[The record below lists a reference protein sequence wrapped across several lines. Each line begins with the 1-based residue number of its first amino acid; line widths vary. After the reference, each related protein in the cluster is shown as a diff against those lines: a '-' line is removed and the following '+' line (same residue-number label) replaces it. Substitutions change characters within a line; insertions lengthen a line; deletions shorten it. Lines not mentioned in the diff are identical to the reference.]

1 MFWQDKSDDKKDFVA
16 PDDIVDM
23 LYAIECRYLP
33 LDHAHALSQA
43 LLNALPW
50 LAGEQRAGVH
60 LIHVAESGNGWYRP
74 EDPDNEVLVVS
85 RRTRMAL
92 RLPKERLDDAKA
104 LTGLTLDV
112 DGFSIRVGQAK
123 TRPLSVL
130 STMFARYVQTT
141 GLEQEEQEFLEWM
154 VAGLKEKGIETKK
167 MLCGKINKT
176 KTPDGP
182 VYSRSVMLAD
192 LEPKSAV
199 RLQEQGVGPGRKMG
213 FGLFLPHKSIRAVKD
228 TNS

>member
-1 MFWQDKSDDKKDFVA
+1 MFWQDELGDRK
-16 PDDIVDM
+16 DIVVPDNVVDV
-23 LYAIECRYLP
+23 LYAIECRCLP

-43 LLNALPW
+43 LLNVLPW
-50 LAGEQRAGVH
+50 LADEPQAGIH
-60 LIHVAESGNGWYRP
+60 LVHVAESGNGWYRP

-92 RLPKERLDDAKA
+92 RLPKKRLEDAKT

-112 DGFSIRVGQAK
+112 EGFSIRVGTAK
-123 TRPLSVL
+123 TRPLSAL

-141 GLEQEEQEFLEWM
+141 GLEQEEQEFLEQM
-154 VAGLKEKGIETKK
+154 AAGLKENGIETKK
-167 MLCGKINKT
+167 MLCGRISKT
-176 KTPDGP
+176 RTPDGP
-182 VYSRSVMLAD
+182 IYSRSVMLAD

-199 RLQEQGVGPGRKMG
+199 RLQERGLGPGRKMG
-213 FGLFLPHKSIRAVKD
+213 FGLFLAHKSIRAVKD

>member
-1 MFWQDKSDDKKDFVA
+1 M
-16 PDDIVDM
+16 PDNIVDV
-23 LYAIECRYLP
+23 LYAIECRCLP

-50 LAGEQRAGVH
+50 LPNEPQAGIH

-92 RLPKERLDDAKA
+92 RLPKKRLEDAKA
-104 LTGLTLDV
+104 LIGLTLDV
-112 DGFSIRVGQAK
+112 DGFSMRVGAVK
-123 TRPLSVL
+123 TRPLSAL

-141 GLEQEEQEFLEWM
+141 GLEQEEQEFLEQ
-154 VAGLKEKGIETKK
+154 VAAGLTEKGIETQK
-167 MLCGKINKT
+167 MLCGRINKT
-176 KTPDGP
+176 RTPNGP
-182 VYSRSVMLAD
+182 IYSRSIMLAD
-192 LEPKSAV
+192 LAPKSAI
-199 RLQEQGVGPGRKMG
+199 RLQEQGLGPGRKMG
-213 FGLFLPHKSIRAVKD
+213 FGLFLPHKSIRAVTD